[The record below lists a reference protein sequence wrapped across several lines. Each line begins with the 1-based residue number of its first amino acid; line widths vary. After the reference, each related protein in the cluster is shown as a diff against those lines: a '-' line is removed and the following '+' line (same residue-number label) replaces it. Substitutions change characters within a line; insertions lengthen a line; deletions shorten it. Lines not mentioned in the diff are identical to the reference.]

1 MGTTGASAGQAMISA
16 AESVLRAGGSIAFDD
31 DPRGALYAAVD
42 AVGPAAWHAWD
53 RADARRALVLTGAR
67 ARALGIV
74 VGAVE
79 CIALNITEA
88 DDIEAI
94 AGRRNRPPSVEGRA
108 ARKATSAACAA
119 IALAK
124 RAGLLPA
131 LLEGSGG
138 LRDLAPTL
146 RLPRMGMLRASEASE
161 TLDID
166 VEVSLPN
173 AYTDDARLFA
183 FRSAVSPVEHL
194 ALTIGAVERV
204 AAPLCRLHSE
214 CLTGDVLGSL
224 RCDCGEQLDA
234 ALIRMA
240 AEGAGV
246 LLYLRQEGRGI
257 GLLNK
262 LRAYELQ
269 EGGLDTLDANTHL
282 GFHADERDF
291 AVAATILRRLGI
303 GRVRLLT
310 NNPDKVEMLQRHG
323 VAIVAREPLCVPA
336 NRHNRA
342 YLQTK
347 ARRSGHLLR
356 AVPDDRSR
364 LPLGA

>member
-1 MGTTGASAGQAMISA
+1 MGTTPASADQAMISA

-31 DPRGALYAAVD
+31 DPQGALYAAVD
-42 AVGPAAWHAWD
+42 AVGLVAWRAWD
-53 RADARRALVLTGAR
+53 RSDVELALVLTGAR

-74 VGAVE
+74 VGAAD
-79 CIALNITEA
+79 CIALSVTEA
-88 DDIEAI
+88 DDVEAI
-94 AGRRNRPPSVEGRA
+94 AGRRNRPPSVEGRE
-108 ARKATSAACAA
+108 ARKATSAARAA

-131 LLEGSGG
+131 LLESPS
-138 LRDLAPTL
+138 RMLAPTL
-146 RLPRMGMLRASEASE
+146 RLPSVGMLQATEAAE
-161 TLDID
+161 ALDID

-173 AYTDDARLFA
+173 AYTDAARLFA

-194 ALTIGAVERV
+194 ALTIGAVEQV
-204 AAPLCRLHSE
+204 AVPLCRLHSE

-224 RCDCGEQLDA
+224 RCDCGEQLNA
-234 ALIRMA
+234 ALTRMA

-246 LLYLRQEGRGI
+246 LVYLRQEGRGI

-269 EGGLDTLDANTHL
+269 ERGLDTLDANTHL
-282 GFHADERDF
+282 GFHTDERDF
-291 AVAATILRRLGI
+291 AVAATILQRLGI

-323 VAIVAREPLCVPA
+323 VAIAEREPLCVAA
-336 NRHNRA
+336 NRHNQA

-347 ARRSGHLLR
+347 ARRSGHLFR
-356 AVPDDRSR
+356 AVAEDRSR